1 MYAIVD
7 CRGQQLTVRPGD
19 RVVVPHMQGEPGT
32 EVTLDRVLLVGGETH
47 VVGTPTVEGAKVTG
61 TIEAQ
66 TRADKVTVYHF
77 KRRTKYRRK
86 RGHRQPGTV
95 LKIDKIET

>member
-1 MYAIVD
+1 
-7 CRGQQLTVRPGD
+7 
-19 RVVVPHMQGEPGT
+19 VVVPHMQGEPGT
-32 EVTLDRVLLVGGETH
+32 AVTLDRVLLIGGDAQ

-66 TRADKVTVYHF
+66 THDDKVTVF
-77 KRRTKYRRK
+77 RFRRRTKYRRT
-86 RGHRQPGTV
+86 RGHRQPRTV